1 VRRGSGSRT
10 MWLTCAVDGTDHAVS
25 DAAFVAAQ
33 GGDGRYEALCRATVW
48 AGSLAS
54 PPASRCAVCA
64 TAAGEP
70 LPPSR
75 PGDRR
80 AGGLWARFVPR
91 ASA

>member
-1 VRRGSGSRT
+1 

-25 DAAFVAAQ
+25 DAAFLAAQ

-48 AGSLAS
+48 ASSLAA
-54 PPASRCAVCA
+54 PPAGRCAACT
-64 TAAGEP
+64 TAAGP
-70 LPPSR
+70 DGADRR

-80 AGGLWARFVPR
+80 PGRRWARFVPR